1 MKVALIVLVSL
12 SVATAVSVST
22 LVADEWKLFKV
33 LIIVNLFKTVLL
45 TLFSLT
51 ESSPEVLQ

>member
-12 SVATAVSVST
+12 SVASAVSVST

-33 LIIVNLFKTVLL
+33 NFNYQLILNYFTNKLC
-45 TLFSLT
+45 T
-51 ESSPEVLQ
+51 ESAPEGLQ